1 MRTAKLFL
9 AGMYLHLLLSVVTPV
24 GILYLGWAGAGW
36 NRFNGGLL
44 LFYLAMLLLV
54 QLLGWSSAGASIL
67 AYRRSRTDRLL
78 AAWRTLKLGSVPF
91 YLVNFLWSFLVW
103 GALTA
108 ASRGI
113 FLLLVPIPVCVT
125 WLLIIQSGITG
136 WLAVRSLREEGANL
150 SGLWST
156 CQFLPVLDV
165 LTALALLRRAE
176 RKTLE
181 SRGLP

>member
-9 AGMYLHLLLSVVTPV
+9 AGMYIHLVLSVAAPI
-24 GILYLGWAGAGW
+24 GILYLGWGGAGW
-36 NRFNGGLL
+36 NRANGT
-44 LFYLAMLLLV
+44 LFLVYLGAILLV
-54 QLLGWSSAGASIL
+54 QLLGWISVGAALS
-67 AYRRSRTDRLL
+67 AYRRNDVARLFSG
-78 AAWRTLKLGSVPF
+78 WRTLKLGSVPF

-150 SGLWST
+150 SGLWSA

-176 RKTLE
+176 RKPPE
-181 SRGLP
+181 F

>member
-67 AYRRSRTDRLL
+67 AYLPRSR
-78 AAWRTLKLGSVPF
+78 
-91 YLVNFLWSFLVW
+91 
-103 GALTA
+103 
-108 ASRGI
+108 
-113 FLLLVPIPVCVT
+113 
-125 WLLIIQSGITG
+125 
-136 WLAVRSLREEGANL
+136 
-150 SGLWST
+150 
-156 CQFLPVLDV
+156 
-165 LTALALLRRAE
+165 
-176 RKTLE
+176 
-181 SRGLP
+181 